1 MYGRGSSVIRFLLIV
16 IIVFHIH
23 TVIKVRYLPS
33 NDQHGVLIPAVKL
46 NLDAGRGAQDVEDGD
61 DEKLPMQSDAR

>member
-1 MYGRGSSVIRFLLIV
+1 MYGRGSSVIRFLLFIK
-16 IIVFHIH
+16 IVFHIH
-23 TVIKVRYLPS
+23 TIIKVRYLPS
-33 NDQHGVLIPAVKL
+33 NDQDGVLIPAIKL